1 MKVYTR
7 LVASIFLKLSDWMT
21 LRSFLDD
28 RGPVTKEEALS
39 SLSSSAVFASF
50 TSLVAFV
57 VSILEI
63 EIKTTRSFFKI
74 RLVILYTYLIPISIY
89 VLFTILLFYDGLVN
103 FLVYIIY
110 FLCQLPYTCSPVM
123 TISE

>member
-39 SLSSSAVFASF
+39 SLSSSADFASF
-50 TSLVAFV
+50 TSFVAFV

-63 EIKTTRSFFKI
+63 EIKTTRSFFQNANVCHSI
-74 RLVILYTYLIPISIY
+74 HVIDPNIHLCFIHDS
-89 VLFTILLFYDGLVN
+89 
-103 FLVYIIY
+103 FL
-110 FLCQLPYTCSPVM
+110 
-123 TISE
+123 